1 MILQHDHE
9 SIAATLP
16 FAEML
21 TDELGHHHEPWAE
34 GDGDNDTSLD
44 NETVTEELL
53 ATHAPEAD
61 SLVAQYFGDVRQ
73 FALLTRAEERA
84 LWQQIERLRQRFRRA
99 AYTSP
104 VFLPTLTKLWRQIE
118 RGEIPCEDVVEGG
131 ETTAPD
137 HTVQHTLAETVKHLQ
152 ELAQHLQRLGP
163 RRQLAAHTKPAPRAK
178 RHEQARLWHQWI
190 GTCEALQ
197 LHASVYEHVRLALET
212 AQRDQPE
219 DPALRA
225 AHTALVRRERDLE
238 RAKAEMLRAN
248 LRLAIYVAKR
258 YRGQGVPFLDLIQE
272 GNLGLMRAL
281 EKFEPERGLK
291 FVTYAH
297 WWVRQAISRAI
308 IEQRSTVRLP
318 GHVVERRSKLRAT
331 SDKLWQVHGREPSV
345 QELSAALGWPQEEVE
360 ALQGARQVILQLH
373 EPVTDDG
380 RRIEDTMEDEQ
391 TPQPDVLVAD
401 RELQQRIAVCLADL
415 PEREARILR
424 LRFGLETDHAHS
436 LKEIGEIFGLS
447 RERIRQLERIALEKL
462 RQAECGGLLADFVDV
477 M

>member
-9 SIAATLP
+9 AIATMLP

-21 TDELGHHHEPWAE
+21 ADEVGHHHEPWAE
-34 GDGDNDTSLD
+34 GDGDDTSLD
-44 NETVTEELL
+44 NETVTEGLL
-53 ATHAPEAD
+53 AAHTPEAD

-99 AYTSP
+99 VYTSP
-104 VFLPTLTKLWRQIE
+104 VFLSTLTRLWHQVE
-118 RGEIPCEDVVEGG
+118 RGEIPCEHVVEGR
-131 ETTAPD
+131 ETTVPD
-137 HTVQHTLAETVKHLQ
+137 PMGQHALAEAVQHLQ
-152 ELAQHLQRLGP
+152 ELAKHLQQLNT
-163 RRQLAAHTKPAPRAK
+163 RRQLAAYAKPAQRVR

-190 GTCEALQ
+190 DTCEALQ
-197 LHASVYEHVRLALET
+197 LHSSVYEQVRLALET
-212 AQRDQPE
+212 AQRAQP
-219 DPALRA
+219 DDAALRA
-225 AHTALVRRERDLE
+225 AHTALVRSERELE

-308 IEQRSTVRLP
+308 IEQRGTVRLP
-318 GHVVERRSKLRAT
+318 GHVVERRSKLRAA

-360 ALQGARQVILQLH
+360 ALQGTRQVIVQLH

-391 TPQPDVLVAD
+391 TPRPDVLVAD

-447 RERIRQLERIALEKL
+447 RERIRQLERIALAKL

>member
-1 MILQHDHE
+1 M
-9 SIAATLP
+9 
-16 FAEML
+16 
-21 TDELGHHHEPWAE
+21 
-34 GDGDNDTSLD
+34 
-44 NETVTEELL
+44 
-53 ATHAPEAD
+53 
-61 SLVAQYFGDVRQ
+61 
-73 FALLTRAEERA
+73 
-84 LWQQIERLRQRFRRA
+84 
-99 AYTSP
+99 
-104 VFLPTLTKLWRQIE
+104 
-118 RGEIPCEDVVEGG
+118 
-131 ETTAPD
+131 
-137 HTVQHTLAETVKHLQ
+137 VQHVLTAAMKHLQ
-152 ELAQHLQRLGP
+152 ELAKHLQRLDT
-163 RRQLAAHTKPAPRAK
+163 RRQLVSHPKSAQRAR
-178 RHEQARLWHQWI
+178 RHERACLWHQWI
-190 GTCEALQ
+190 GTCEALH
-197 LHASVYEHVRLALET
+197 LHASVYKHMRLALET
-212 AQRDQPE
+212 AQCAQPD

-225 AHTALVRRERDLE
+225 AHTALVRSERELE

-308 IEQRSTVRLP
+308 IEQRGTVRLP
-318 GHVVERRSKLRAT
+318 GHIVERRSKLRAA
-331 SDKLWQVHGREPSV
+331 SDKHWQVHGQEPSV

-360 ALQGARQVILQLH
+360 ALQGARQVIVQLH

-391 TPQPDVLVAD
+391 TPRPDVLVAD

-424 LRFGLETDHAHS
+424 LRFGLETDHSHS

>member
-9 SIAATLP
+9 SIATMLP
-16 FAEML
+16 FTEML
-21 TDELGHHHEPWAE
+21 TDEIGHHHEPWAE
-34 GDGDNDTSLD
+34 GDGDDTSLD
-44 NETVTEELL
+44 NETVTEEWL
-53 ATHAPEAD
+53 ATHPPEAD

-104 VFLPTLTKLWRQIE
+104 VFLPTLTKLWHQVE
-118 RGEIPCEDVVEGG
+118 RGEIPCEHVVEDS
-131 ETTAPD
+131 ETTVPD
-137 HTVQHTLAETVKHLQ
+137 PMVQHSFAEAVKHLQ
-152 ELAQHLQRLGP
+152 ELAKYLQRLDTRCP
-163 RRQLAAHTKPAPRAK
+163 LAAHAKPAQRAK
-178 RHEQARLWHQWI
+178 RHERARLWHQWI
-190 GTCEALQ
+190 DTCEALQ
-197 LHASVYEHVRLALET
+197 LHSSVYEHVRLALET
-212 AQRDQPE
+212 AQRAQPD

-225 AHTALVRRERDLE
+225 AHTALVRSERELE

-308 IEQRSTVRLP
+308 IEQRGTVRLP
-318 GHVVERRSKLRAT
+318 GHIVERRSKLRAA

-360 ALQGARQVILQLH
+360 ALQGARQVIVQLH

-447 RERIRQLERIALEKL
+447 RERIRQLERIALAKL